1 MSNVICPT
9 EPSQCPIVMYGARTR
24 EGHHYTFE
32 VLISRLTC
40 RDTTVTIPVM
50 KVKLSVAILI
60 AILLSSAAAI
70 QDYFLGD
77 LFLAKA
83 IQEIRL
89 SRWEETMGMVSTIG
103 RALPMAV
110 LGLACFIWFL
120 WKKQRAEYIVLG
132 AALLSLAINPVL
144 KVLVDRPRP
153 TEDLVVIL
161 RDVTGLGF
169 PSGHAYTAM
178 VLFGL
183 FFYLTPIVVP
193 WRRMIPFLRLLF
205 LSLIILM
212 GVSRVYL
219 GAHWPS
225 DVLGGFLLGG
235 IILSL
240 LIHLHHQYTPQ
251 IEPSKAL

>member
-1 MSNVICPT
+1 
-9 EPSQCPIVMYGARTR
+9 
-24 EGHHYTFE
+24 
-32 VLISRLTC
+32 
-40 RDTTVTIPVM
+40 M

>member
-1 MSNVICPT
+1 MSNVICHT
-9 EPSQCPIVMYGARTR
+9 EPGQCPIVMYGARTR
-24 EGHHYTFE
+24 EGHHYTFG

-70 QDYFLGD
+70 QDYFFGD
-77 LFLAKA
+77 LFLTRS

-103 RALPMAV
+103 RALPMSV

-120 WKKQRAEYIVLG
+120 WKKQKAEYIVLG
-132 AALLSLAINPVL
+132 AALLSLAVNPVL

-183 FFYLTPIVVP
+183 LFYLTPIVVP

-225 DVLGGFLLGG
+225 DVLGGFLVGG